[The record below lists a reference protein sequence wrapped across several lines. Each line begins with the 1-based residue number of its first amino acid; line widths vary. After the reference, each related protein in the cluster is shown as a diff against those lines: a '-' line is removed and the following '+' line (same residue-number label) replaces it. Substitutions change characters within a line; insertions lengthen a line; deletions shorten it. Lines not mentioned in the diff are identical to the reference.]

1 MNLAEARAKLAAVLA
16 PVADT
21 DPDVLVSLVDT
32 IEPPALMIGWGDPW
46 LEPDTACLC
55 RGRLVITAVAG
66 RLVPGE
72 GVAKLEELVAYT
84 LGRLKAD
91 TGAWP
96 LDSVSG
102 PRVFTIGGRPDA
114 KTKTTYLAVRVTVRV
129 TVS

>member
-1 MNLAEARAKLAAVLA
+1 MNLAEARTKLAAVLA

-46 LEPDTACLC
+46 LEPGTSCFTN
-55 RGRLVITAVAG
+55 GRMVVTAVAG

-72 GVAKLEELVAYT
+72 GVARLEDLVAYT
-84 LGRLKAD
+84 LDRLKAD

-96 LDSVSG
+96 LVSVSG
-102 PRVFTIGGRPDA
+102 PRVIEMA
-114 KTKTTYLAVRVTVRV
+114 KTRYLAARVTVRV
-129 TVS
+129 TVT